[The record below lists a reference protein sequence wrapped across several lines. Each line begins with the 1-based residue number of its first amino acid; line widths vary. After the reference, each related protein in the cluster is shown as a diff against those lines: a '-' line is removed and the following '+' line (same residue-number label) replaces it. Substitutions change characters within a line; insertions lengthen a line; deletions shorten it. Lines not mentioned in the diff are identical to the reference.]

1 MINKS
6 DINIAAGNEA
16 LSPDTESF
24 EEVSESD
31 LLELQAHKSPVSE
44 TSDTLTNVSLS
55 SQPSDSSKTAE
66 NTITENKNATSEKY
80 VTEFLEK
87 YVLDS
92 DTDSDGNRVPVLRD
106 NLNLDES
113 NSENDKTI
121 QNDPTFQ
128 QKFAG
133 FVGALTKKL
142 SLWKS
147 KKRFSEAELFLDADR
162 QKSLVEEFKFCVPK
176 DPFLS
181 PYWAKDEFLRQLPPT
196 QILVSYRSRPVV
208 IISML
213 NENNFDLNNLQYFLE
228 RITMKLVL

>member
-1 MINKS
+1 MPYIFTAYACPDPSLIDKNDMDMNLS
-6 DINIAAGNEA
+6 TGNCVI
-16 LSPDTESF
+16 SPDTESF

-92 DTDSDGNRVPVLRD
+92 DTDSDGNRIPVLRD

-113 NSENDKTI
+113 SSENEKTI

-133 FVGALTKKL
+133 FVGVLTQKL
-142 SLWKS
+142 SLWKNR
-147 KKRFSEAELFLDADR
+147 KRISDAELFLDADR
-162 QKSLVEEFKFCVPK
+162 QKSLVEEFKFSVPK
-176 DPFLS
+176 DPYLS
-181 PYWAKDEFLRQLPPT
+181 PYWAKDEVLKQLPPI
-196 QILVSYRSRPVV
+196 QILVNINYVSGLY
-208 IISML
+208 L
-213 NENNFDLNNLQYFLE
+213 Y
-228 RITMKLVL
+228 